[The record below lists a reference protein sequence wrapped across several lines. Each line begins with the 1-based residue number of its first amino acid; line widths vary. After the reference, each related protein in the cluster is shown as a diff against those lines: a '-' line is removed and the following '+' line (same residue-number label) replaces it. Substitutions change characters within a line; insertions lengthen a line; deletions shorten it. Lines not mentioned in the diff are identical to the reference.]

1 MAAVMAAT
9 YPAAAGVHSGLA
21 YRAAHDLGS
30 ACTCF
35 STVLLM
41 LCVADEKIVLI
52 PVTRAMLIIIAGRDR
67 PRMDTIGRPIS
78 GARRV
83 TAMNMASTPPSTS
96 QSV

>member
-1 MAAVMAAT
+1 
-9 YPAAAGVHSGLA
+9 
-21 YRAAHDLGS
+21 
-30 ACTCF
+30 
-35 STVLLM
+35 M

-83 TAMNMASTPPSTS
+83 TAMNMAMRHPVRARVCSPAPYRVLPVSHPWNTAGS
-96 QSV
+96 QEDTAVRPDRVTQTL